1 VSDYRRGRSHDS
13 LPAVVDPRGVAV
25 LLFDG
30 VEELDFAGPWEVL
43 AAWSKQWP
51 DDRICVFTI
60 AAAAGPI
67 RCAKGLTVIAEHALD
82 DAPPFELL
90 IFPGGRG
97 TRPLLEDTAM
107 IAWVRAQ
114 AERGTTIASVCTGA
128 LVLAKAGLLDG
139 KAATTHHGS
148 LELLA
153 SLGRDIDVRPESR
166 FVDNGQVLTAAGVSA
181 GIDLAL
187 HLVARMGSIERAR
200 EVRRYIQ
207 YDPSPPV

>member
-1 VSDYRRGRSHDS
+1 MTTRRGI
-13 LPAVVDPRGVAV
+13 AV
-25 LLFDG
+25 LLFDA

-51 DDRICVFTI
+51 DDAISVFTI
-60 AAAAGPI
+60 AADAGPI
-67 RCAKGLTVIAEHALD
+67 RCAKGLTVVAEHGLA

-97 TRPLLEDTAM
+97 TRPLLDDAAM

-139 KAATTHHGS
+139 RPATTHHS
-148 LELLA
+148 ALELLA
-153 SLGRDIDVRPESR
+153 SLGRDIDVKPDAR
-166 FVDNGQVLTAAGVSA
+166 FVDDGAVLTAAGVSA

-187 HLVARMGSIERAR
+187 HLVARMHSVERAR

-207 YDPSPPV
+207 YDPAPPV